1 MSETMPAPK
10 TRIKRVLQHSL
21 PTRLPPLIVASMGR
35 SGSTVVW
42 DSLRHA
48 VACARFPQS
57 LQKQG
62 LRLVSDQAWDLDRK
76 RYAPGVVYKTHGLA
90 EELPAD
96 SGAKVVFLF
105 GSATDAALSV
115 LACRDR
121 YGAAWID
128 LHFEHLR
135 AQGTFDDLGRTDVL
149 RFGDQLD
156 GWIGKTGTDRLILH
170 YDALWDHVDT
180 LSDFVGVPVQLPAR
194 RARSGANAAD
204 AATRARFAETYAA
217 LDARIAALPDCQV
230 LK

>member
-1 MSETMPAPK
+1 MIAVAPK
-10 TRIKRVLQHSL
+10 TRVKWVLQHSL

-42 DSLRHA
+42 DALRHA
-48 VACARFPQS
+48 VARARFPNM
-57 LQKQG
+57 LHAQG
-62 LRLVSDQAWDLDRK
+62 LRLVSDQAWDLDRT

-90 EELPAD
+90 EELPAN

-115 LACRDR
+115 LTCRER
-121 YGAAWID
+121 YGARWID

-135 AQGTFDDLGRTDVL
+135 ANGSFDDLGSNDVL

-156 GWIGKTGTDRLILH
+156 GWIGKTETERLILH
-170 YDALWDHVDT
+170 YDALWDNIDT
-180 LSDFVGVPVQLPAR
+180 LSDFVGTRVQLPAR
-194 RARSGANAAD
+194 RARSGANAVD

-217 LDARIAALPDCQV
+217 LDARIAALPECKV
-230 LK
+230 LT